1 MLNRFVGVAGV
12 IDEAEVRKE
21 HSEAISDHESIEV
34 AFKTVRDVIVLTD
47 HRIVFVDVKGMTG
60 KRKEYVSIPYSKI
73 TKFAFETAGHFD
85 RDCELYIWV
94 GGERIERHLSKK
106 MDIGFMLRTL
116 GLKVH

>member
-1 MLNRFVGVAGV
+1 MFNGLVGVAGL
-12 IDEAEVRKE
+12 IEESEVRKD
-21 HSEAISDHESIEV
+21 HSDAVSEYESIEV
-34 AFKTVRDVIVLTD
+34 AFKTIRDVIILTD
-47 HRIVFVDVKGMTG
+47 HRIIFVDVKGMTG

-94 GGERIERHLSKK
+94 GNERITRHLSKK